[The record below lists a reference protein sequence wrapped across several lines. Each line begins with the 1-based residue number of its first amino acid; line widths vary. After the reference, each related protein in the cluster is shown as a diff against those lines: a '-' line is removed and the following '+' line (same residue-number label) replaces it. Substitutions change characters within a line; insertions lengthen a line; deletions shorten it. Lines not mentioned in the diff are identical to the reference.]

1 MKWMRPP
8 KPLKEVTPEKV
19 KSLFL
24 NRLARAPQTRA
35 GLASY
40 SLKKEIPAEVFE
52 PILDRFEEVGLI
64 NDEEFAAMWVRS
76 RRNIR
81 GSGPAALK
89 RELAQKGIA
98 ADLIDLAVAE
108 RAGDDFDVAFDLAV
122 RRLKSL
128 SRYPVEKQR
137 QRLLDF
143 LVRRGY
149 SFSIAWRCISELR
162 LEDQEND

>member
-1 MKWMRPP
+1 MKPP

-35 GLASY
+35 GLVSY
-40 SLKKEIPAEVFE
+40 SIKKEIPAEVFE

-64 NDEEFAAMWVRS
+64 NDAEYAAMWVRS

-98 ADLIDLAVAE
+98 PDLIEIAVAE
-108 RAGDDFDVAFDLAV
+108 RQGDDFEVAFDLATKK
-122 RRLKSL
+122 LKSL
-128 SRYPVEKQR
+128 GRYPLEKQQ

-149 SFSIAWRCISELR
+149 SFSIAWRCLSELR
-162 LEDQEND
+162 LADQETD